1 MSCTWY
7 DRPIVID
14 CCKDGTLTYRT
25 KAVQA
30 FNGAALPVFSVNTEA
45 EAKSLIVLLAKS
57 QYNEH
62 PLLPGQTW
70 YRLPEFSGEVE
81 ELIKVSELLASHYE
95 EGPS

>member
-70 YRLPEFSGEVE
+70 YRLPDFTGEVE
-81 ELIKVSELLASHYE
+81 DLIKVSELLASHYE
-95 EGPS
+95 EGTS